1 MGVGRTVFV
10 FVTVMVIMV
19 VILLPGVRRPVVL
32 LIDRGQHALRGQEA
46 ESGQRGA
53 LDELTPGD
61 ASVREVA
68 HPVAHV
74 PLAFVH
80 EKNPPSPDEPNH
92 QTLKAMLPAP
102 ATNCS
107 AARNAA

>member
-1 MGVGRTVFV
+1 M
-10 FVTVMVIMV
+10 MI
-19 VILLPGVRRPVVL
+19 VILLPGVRCCVVL
-32 LIDRGQHALRGQEA
+32 LIDRGQRALGGEEG

-53 LDELTPGD
+53 LGELTPGD

-68 HPVAHV
+68 HPIAHV
-74 PLAFVH
+74 PLGSVD

-92 QTLKAMLPAP
+92 QTPKAMLPAP